1 MTRVH
6 DMGGRPCADR
16 IAHPEPYRPV
26 FKEEWHGRALALT
39 LAAGAL
45 GKWNL
50 DASRHARETLP
61 PDEYLSF
68 SYYERWLAALA
79 DLLVRHGLV
88 TGKELSEPE
97 ACRAAPDLVPGAL
110 KPGEVLPILQKGSRA
125 LRETDAVPRFRV
137 GEDVRTRYPAANAL
151 VGNGHTRLPAYAQ
164 GRHGTVRRIHGAHVL
179 PDSNAH
185 FLGEAPEPLYSVG
198 FPASELFP
206 NEGLAR
212 SGDEVFLDLWE
223 SYLEPA

>member
-1 MTRVH
+1 MTRAH
-6 DMGGRPCADR
+6 DMGGRPCAGR
-16 IAHPEPYRPV
+16 IAHPEPNRPV
-26 FKEEWHGRALALT
+26 FKKEWHGRALAVT

-50 DASRHARETLP
+50 DASRHARESLP

-79 DLLVRHGLV
+79 DLLVRHGLA
-88 TGKELSEPE
+88 TGEELSDPE
-97 ACRAAPDLVPGAL
+97 SCAAAPSLVPRAL
-110 KPGEVLPILQKGSRA
+110 TPGEVFPVLQRGSGTQRN
-125 LRETDAVPRFRV
+125 TDAVPRFRV
-137 GEDVRTRYPAANAL
+137 GEDVRARHPAANAL
-151 VGNGHTRLPAYAQ
+151 VSGGHTRLPAYAQ
-164 GRHGTVRRIHGAHVL
+164 GRLGTVRRIHGAHVL

-185 FLGEAPEPLYSVG
+185 FLGEAPEPLYSVR
-198 FPASELFP
+198 FPANELFP
-206 NEGLAR
+206 NEGSAR

>member
-6 DMGGRPCADR
+6 DMGGRSGAGR
-16 IAHPEPYRPV
+16 IVHPEPDRPV
-26 FKEEWHGRALALT
+26 FKEEWHARALAVT

-61 PDEYLSF
+61 PDAYLSF
-68 SYYERWLAALA
+68 SYYERWLAGLA

-88 TGKELSEPE
+88 TGEELSNPE
-97 ACRAAPDLVPGAL
+97 SCPMAPSLVPSAL
-110 KPGEVLPILQKGSRA
+110 MPDQVLPVLQKGGGTQRD
-125 LRETDAVPRFRV
+125 TDAAPRFRV
-137 GEDVRTRYPAANAL
+137 GKDVRTRHPADNAL
-151 VGNGHTRLPAYAQ
+151 VSGGHTRLPAYAQ
-164 GRHGTVRRIHGAHVL
+164 GRRGTVRRIHGAHVL

-185 FLGEAPEPLYSVG
+185 FLGEAPEPLYSVA
-198 FPASELFP
+198 FPANELFP
-206 NEGLAR
+206 NESSAR
-212 SGDEVFLDLWE
+212 SGDEVVLDLWE